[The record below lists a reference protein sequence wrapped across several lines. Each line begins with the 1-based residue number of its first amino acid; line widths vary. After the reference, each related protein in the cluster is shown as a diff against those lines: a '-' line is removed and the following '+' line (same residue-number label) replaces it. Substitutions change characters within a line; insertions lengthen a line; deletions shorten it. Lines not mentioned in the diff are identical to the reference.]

1 MEIQLHHPRARSA
14 TRPRVMSGLN
24 RRGPGAEAP
33 GPSPMRNDV
42 RLWCRYLAT
51 FAVVTG
57 CIGAT
62 LPPGGSSEK

>member
-1 MEIQLHHPRARSA
+1 M
-14 TRPRVMSGLN
+14 MSGLN